1 MILINSIASFYFILK
16 ICVKDEISWHQEK
29 NFLMRYNKCQ
39 VTQVCF
45 YMHLANIY
53 REPVINSEL
62 ITVMG
67 SRDSTK
73 NKVLSHI

>member
-1 MILINSIASFYFILK
+1 
-16 ICVKDEISWHQEK
+16 
-29 NFLMRYNKCQ
+29 
-39 VTQVCF
+39 
-45 YMHLANIY
+45 MHLANIY